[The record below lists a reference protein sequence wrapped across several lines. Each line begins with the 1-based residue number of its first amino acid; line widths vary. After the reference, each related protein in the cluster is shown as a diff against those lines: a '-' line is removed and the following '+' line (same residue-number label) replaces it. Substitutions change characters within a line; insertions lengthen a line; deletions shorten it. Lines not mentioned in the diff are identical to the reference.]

1 MPSDGPTDGPS
12 VVSERMPD
20 AHSVSVGVWVGVGGR
35 DEHDGISGAS
45 HFLEHLLFKGTDSR
59 SSRSIAELVDATG
72 GEMNAFT
79 TKEYTAFYARV
90 PAGGQE
96 LATALLVDVVGSPA
110 LRPDDV
116 ETERQVIL
124 EELHLQ
130 ADDPDDVVISLLYE
144 AVFPGH
150 PLGREVLGTAESV
163 EAIGRDEIAGFHEK
177 WYRSPNLVIAA
188 AGDVDHALL
197 VEQVGGA
204 FAGSGE
210 AGRPVRSAPSPQ
222 LEPGRSL
229 VRPTESTHM
238 AWGWRGLRRDDPRRH
253 ALALGLHVLGGG
265 LSSRL
270 FRSVREERGLA
281 YSVYASTSGYQDAGL
296 VTVYAGTA
304 PDRVDELSTVVA
316 AEVGEVAAHGVTAAE
331 LAIARDGFEG
341 SILLGLEGSGSRMG
355 RLGTGQS
362 LLGRVMP
369 IDEYVAVLRS
379 VTLDD
384 VNAVLADVL
393 APEPTLAQVGPAGG

>member
-1 MPSDGPTDGPS
+1 MPSDGLTDGPS

-35 DEHDGISGAS
+35 DEHDGILGAS

-150 PLGREVLGTAESV
+150 PLGREVLGTA
-163 EAIGRDEIAGFHEK
+163 
-177 WYRSPNLVIAA
+177 
-188 AGDVDHALL
+188 
-197 VEQVGGA
+197 
-204 FAGSGE
+204 
-210 AGRPVRSAPSPQ
+210 
-222 LEPGRSL
+222 
-229 VRPTESTHM
+229 
-238 AWGWRGLRRDDPRRH
+238 
-253 ALALGLHVLGGG
+253 
-265 LSSRL
+265 
-270 FRSVREERGLA
+270 
-281 YSVYASTSGYQDAGL
+281 
-296 VTVYAGTA
+296 
-304 PDRVDELSTVVA
+304 
-316 AEVGEVAAHGVTAAE
+316 
-331 LAIARDGFEG
+331 
-341 SILLGLEGSGSRMG
+341 
-355 RLGTGQS
+355 
-362 LLGRVMP
+362 
-369 IDEYVAVLRS
+369 
-379 VTLDD
+379 
-384 VNAVLADVL
+384 
-393 APEPTLAQVGPAGG
+393 